1 MLAVPVLVSW
11 GSGSVLFSVGVLL
24 GSSFWSLFCGSC
36 ACFVRVRLR
45 FVLCWG
51 LVLKAT
57 VVWSLFV
64 LV

>member
-1 MLAVPVLVSW
+1 MFAVPVLVSW
-11 GSGSVLFSVGVLL
+11 GSGSALFSVGVLL
-24 GSSFWSLFCGSC
+24 GGSLWSLFCGSC
-36 ACFVRVRLR
+36 ACFVRVRLH

-51 LVLKAT
+51 DVLRAT